1 MVRDVIIGKL
11 LIALIAILI
20 LSLAGLVVWYIW
32 NRVYINIKRHNKVF
46 DIENEAYKKMRQEIK
61 EDKKK

>member
-1 MVRDVIIGKL
+1 VRDVIIGKL

>member
-1 MVRDVIIGKL
+1 MRDVIIGKL

-20 LSLAGLVVWYIW
+20 LSLAGLVIWYIW

>member
-1 MVRDVIIGKL
+1 MRTVIIGKL

-20 LSLAGLVVWYIW
+20 LSLAGLVIWYIW

>member
-1 MVRDVIIGKL
+1 MRDVIIGKL

-32 NRVYINIKRHNKVF
+32 NRIYINIKRHNKVF

>member
-1 MVRDVIIGKL
+1 MRTVIIGKL
-11 LIALIAILI
+11 LIALMAIMI

>member
-1 MVRDVIIGKL
+1 MRTVIIGKL

-20 LSLAGLVVWYIW
+20 LSLDGVVVWYIW
-32 NRVYINIKRHNKVF
+32 NRVHINIKRHNKVF

>member
-1 MVRDVIIGKL
+1 MRDVIIGKL

-20 LSLAGLVVWYIW
+20 LSLDGLVVWYIW
-32 NRVYINIKRHNKVF
+32 NRVHINIKRHNKVF

>member
-1 MVRDVIIGKL
+1 MRTVIIGKL
-11 LIALIAILI
+11 LIALMAIMI
-20 LSLAGLVVWYIW
+20 LSLAGLVIWYIW

>member
-1 MVRDVIIGKL
+1 MRDVIIGKL

>member
-1 MVRDVIIGKL
+1 MRDVIIGKL

-61 EDKKK
+61 ENKKK

>member
-1 MVRDVIIGKL
+1 MRDVIIGKL

-20 LSLAGLVVWYIW
+20 LSLAGLIVWYIW

>member
-1 MVRDVIIGKL
+1 MRDVIIGKL
-11 LIALIAILI
+11 LVALIAILI

>member
-1 MVRDVIIGKL
+1 MRGVIIGKL

-20 LSLAGLVVWYIW
+20 LSLAGLVIWYIW

>member
-1 MVRDVIIGKL
+1 MRDVIIGKL

-20 LSLAGLVVWYIW
+20 LSLAGLAIWYIW

>member
-1 MVRDVIIGKL
+1 MRDVIIGKL
-11 LIALIAILI
+11 LIALIAIQI

-46 DIENEAYKKMRQEIK
+46 DIETRRIRRCVKKLRRIRRNE
-61 EDKKK
+61 